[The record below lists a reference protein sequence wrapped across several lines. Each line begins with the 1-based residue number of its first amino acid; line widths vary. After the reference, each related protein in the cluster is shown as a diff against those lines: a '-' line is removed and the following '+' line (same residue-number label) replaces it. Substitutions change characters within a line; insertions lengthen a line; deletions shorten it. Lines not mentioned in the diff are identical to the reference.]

1 MKQLIIILG
10 LPGTGTFE
18 LGEQLQRTL
27 DNAPHWSPEKY
38 FDKPDDHVPNPRLYH
53 PLLVPAAE
61 RWCFHAVYETL
72 TSYPTGTV
80 IVSDVFLTRDSV
92 SNYEQLARENNAK
105 YVVLEAAGT
114 HPTDVPAAVM
124 HDLRDMWEAL

>member
-1 MKQLIIILG
+1 MKQVIIIRG

-27 DNAPHWSPEKY
+27 TNAPHWSPEKY
-38 FDKPDDHVPNPRLYH
+38 FDKPGDYEPNPRLYH

-61 RWCFHAVYETL
+61 RWCFEMVYQCL
-72 TSYPTGTV
+72 TSYPTSTV

-92 SNYEQLARENNAK
+92 SKYTQLAAENEATC
-105 YVVLEAAGT
+105 VILEAAGKS
-114 HPTDVPAAVM
+114 PTDVPAAVM
-124 HDLRDMWEAL
+124 YDLRNMWEPL